1 MRTIARTTLL
11 AAATIPLAIAAAP
24 ASAAEATDVTYA
36 FGVDGSTVTN
46 TITNN
51 TGATIG
57 CTTSL
62 TLAPDG
68 VLPPIA
74 EVVGPGQS
82 LYQQDDIPPGTT
94 TQSVL
99 DVPDGSYVA
108 LASCGREGD
117 DPALWVSDYPGV
129 EQFLV
134 QFPMPA
140 YTVEQASSVVTVPSV
155 APAPPAVAIPDA
167 SGLGQIF
174 GS

>member
-1 MRTIARTTLL
+1 MRTIARSTLL

-51 TGATIG
+51 TGTTIG

-62 TLAPDG
+62 ALAPDG

-108 LASCGREGD
+108 LASCSRSD
-117 DPALWVSDYPGV
+117 TDPALWVSDYPGV

-140 YTVEQASSVVTVPSV
+140 YTVEQASSVVIVPSV
-155 APAPPAVAIPDA
+155 AAAPPAVAIPDA
-167 SGLGQIF
+167 SDLGKIF